1 MCGKIIIF
9 SVKSTF
15 LQKKSQKL
23 LSLPFCHLWMLIFGD
38 FCHFLT
44 WNSFS
49 KNRNFRV
56 PKNAK
61 TALLELLHP
70 QKSISRKIWM
80 ADKWWIFLIVHTA
93 TADPRKVYF
102 KVVTEPKEAYQFQKV
117 YYFPDWNS
125 SKPTLLVFWAL
136 RYRAVKLT
144 KYWDF
149 CSSKLAN
156 FQKVI
161 KWSIFDIFWKFLD
174 LSNRKKSRFLEFSPI
189 LKITCKFV
197 SDLLSFL
204 RPFLA
209 KS

>member
-1 MCGKIIIF
+1 MLPKGCWLHEIHFRLERISHLLKCTLTFLRQIVEVTILLYYKLVNNTQCRIISTVKSDHHLCGKIIIF

-80 ADKWWIFLIVHTA
+80 ADKWWIFLIVG
-93 TADPRKVYF
+93 
-102 KVVTEPKEAYQFQKV
+102 
-117 YYFPDWNS
+117 
-125 SKPTLLVFWAL
+125 TLLNF
-136 RYRAVKLT
+136 VKVM
-144 KYWDF
+144 
-149 CSSKLAN
+149 
-156 FQKVI
+156 VI
-161 KWSIFDIFWKFLD
+161 STSLND
-174 LSNRKKSRFLEFSPI
+174 LCHFNHHPINNRFRQFIEIIVLE
-189 LKITCKFV
+189 L
-197 SDLLSFL
+197 
-204 RPFLA
+204 
-209 KS
+209 